1 MSNHNYLPTE
11 YQKYIYTSR
20 YARWLPDEQRRE
32 TWPETVDR
40 YVSFFEEHLK
50 DTCSYDV
57 PEDIKQE
64 VTDAILNLEVMP
76 SMRALMTAG
85 PALKREN
92 LAGFNCAYIA
102 IDRVTAFDEIMYVL
116 MNGTGVG
123 FSVERQDIN
132 KLPLV
137 AEEFHRSDTTITV
150 ADSKIG
156 WSKALREILHLLY
169 AGQIPKWDTSK
180 VRKAG
185 SILKTFG
192 GRASGPEPLE
202 KVFNFAVNMFT
213 NAAGRRLTSLEC
225 HDLACSIAEA
235 IVVGGVR
242 RSAMISLSNLSDDR
256 MRDAKTGQWWHSDA
270 QRSMANNSAVYTD
283 KPDIG
288 IFIKEWLALY
298 ESKSGERG
306 IFNRE
311 AATKKV
317 QENGRRDSEHE
328 FGTNPCGEILLR
340 PCGLCNLSEVVI
352 RASDSA
358 DDIKRKVRIATI
370 LGTWQSTLTN
380 FRYVSKKWQR
390 NAEEERLLGV
400 SLTGIKDNSLTSGA
414 QGFTHLKNVLTEW
427 KEHAIETNAKFAAD
441 MGINPSAAITTVKP
455 SGTVSQLVDS
465 SSGIHARYAPYYI
478 RRVRASKNESIGKFM
493 VQEGFPVEDDLMSP
507 ERTHVFSFPIKS
519 PSDATYSKDE
529 PATRQLEHWLI
540 YRQAWCEHNPSVTI
554 NVKEDEWLKV
564 GSWVYENFDDIGGVS
579 FLPYSHSYQ
588 QAPYE
593 EVDEDAYNELKD
605 SMPDDID
612 WKKLAAFETEDM
624 TLGSQTMACSG
635 GVCEVVDAVR

>member
-1 MSNHNYLPTE
+1 MSNQNYLPTE
-11 YQKYIYTSR
+11 YQKYIYVSR
-20 YARWLPDEQRRE
+20 YARWLPEEQRRE
-32 TWPETVDR
+32 TWPETIDR
-40 YVSFFEEHLK
+40 YMSFFKEHLEE
-50 DTCSYDV
+50 THEYTI
-57 PEDIKQE
+57 PEDVYRE
-64 VTDAILNLEVMP
+64 VEEAILNLEVMP

-102 IDRVTAFDEIMYVL
+102 IDRVTAFDEIMYIL

-132 KLPLV
+132 KLPVV
-137 AEEFHRSDTTITV
+137 AEEFYHTDTTITV

-156 WSKALREILHLLY
+156 WAKGLKELLHLLY

-202 KVFNFAVNMFT
+202 KVFNFAVGMFRE
-213 NAAGRRLTSLEC
+213 AAGRKLTSLEC
-225 HDLACSIAEA
+225 HDLACAIAES

-256 MRDAKTGQWWHSDA
+256 MRDAKTGQWWHSSA

-288 IFIKEWLALY
+288 IFMKEWLALY

-311 AATKKV
+311 AAVKKV
-317 QENGRRDSEHE
+317 LENGRRDSEHE

-340 PCGLCNLSEVVI
+340 SCGLCNLSEVVI
-352 RASDSA
+352 RATDTA
-358 DDIKRKVRIATI
+358 KDIKRKIRIATI

-400 SLTGIKDNSLTSGA
+400 SLTGIKDNALTSGEK
-414 QGFTHLKNVLTEW
+414 GLELLSKCLTEW
-427 KEHAIETNAKFAAD
+427 KEYTVEINQALAGDIGIAA
-441 MGINPSAAITTVKP
+441 SAAITTVKP

-493 VQEGFPVEDDLMSP
+493 KQEGFPVEDDLMNP
-507 ERTHVFSFPIKS
+507 ERTYVFSFPMKS
-519 PSDATYSKDE
+519 PKDAICSRDE
-529 PATRQLEHWLI
+529 SAVSQLDHWLV
-540 YRQAWCEHNPSVTI
+540 YRQNWCEHNPSVTI
-554 NVKEDEWLKV
+554 NVKENEWLDV
-564 GSWVYENFDDIGGVS
+564 ASWVYKNFDDIGGVS

-593 EVDEDAYNELKD
+593 EVSREAYDTLKG
-605 SMPDDID
+605 SMPKGID
-612 WKKLAAFETEDM
+612 WQRLAAFETEDM

-635 GVCEVVDAVR
+635 NVCELVDTVR